1 MVQSPQL
8 KIKVNAVHAG
18 LSPQLVLLKV
28 LGKSRLVN
36 SFHSLNNNL
45 LTVLRP
51 AKVAT
56 VVGNL
61 VLLSI
66 MKATT
71 HSQKHLTHTPP
82 LMEPVLTTLVMH
94 TPTFKF

>member
-8 KIKVNAVHAG
+8 KIKVNAAHAG

-28 LGKSRLVN
+28 LGRSRLVN

-45 LTVLRP
+45 LIVLRP

-61 VLLSI
+61 VLSSI

-71 HSQKHLTHTPP
+71 QCQKHLMDTPP
-82 LMEPVLTTLVMH
+82 LMEPVLTTPVIH